1 MDSKDAQE
9 YTISLLVNNQPGVL
23 SRITGVLG
31 SRGYNITSL
40 CVAPTTD
47 PAVSRITLTGSAD
60 GDFTEK
66 IKKQLD
72 KLVDVIAVEDYTG
85 PGFVQ
90 RELMLI
96 GLRLSGERDRDIL
109 RIIDLFGG
117 RIVSMNGDYLLL
129 EVTGTKEQT
138 QAVLGQLE
146 PFGVEVMNRT
156 GPIAVPRFF
165 NGNKFASSTPGG

>member
-1 MDSKDAQE
+1 MNSKDAQE
-9 YTISLLVNNQPGVL
+9 YTISLLVDNQPGVL
-23 SRITGVLG
+23 SRIAGVLG

-47 PAVSRITLTGSAD
+47 TTVSRITLSGSAD

-85 PGFVQ
+85 PGFVR

-96 GLRLSGERDRDIL
+96 GLHLGSERRADIL
-109 RIIDLFGG
+109 RVIDLFGG

-129 EVTGTKEQT
+129 EVTGTSEQT

-146 PFGVEVMNRT
+146 PFGVEIMNRT
-156 GPIAVPRFF
+156 GPIAVPRFGSG
-165 NGNKFASSTPGG
+165 NGSDSEAHDC

>member
-1 MDSKDAQE
+1 MESSDAQE

-31 SRGYNITSL
+31 SRGYNITTL

-60 GDFTEK
+60 GDCTEK

-72 KLVDVIAVEDYTG
+72 KLVDVIAVKDYTG

-117 RIVSMNGDYLLL
+117 RIVSLNGDQLLL
-129 EVTGTKEQT
+129 EVTGTGEQT
-138 QAVLGQLE
+138 QAVLDRLE
-146 PFGVEVMNRT
+146 PFGVEIMNRT
-156 GPIAVPRFF
+156 GPIAVLRFF